1 MSIDATLTI
10 PIAQPQA
17 LLRAL
22 RSDHAGE
29 TGAVAIYQ
37 GILAVSSNADVR
49 NFASRHLAS
58 ERQHLELMNQVLAPE
73 ARSSLLPLWRVAGYL
88 TGLLPALVG
97 PAAVY
102 RTIEA
107 VETFVDAHYSSQI
120 RYLRHRYPDTRLL
133 QLLEAC
139 RADEVAH
146 REDAR
151 ARIGA
156 PGVIGRLWTA
166 LVGAG
171 SKIGVFFASRI

>member
-1 MSIDATLTI
+1 
-10 PIAQPQA
+10 
-17 LLRAL
+17 
-22 RSDHAGE
+22 
-29 TGAVAIYQ
+29 
-37 GILAVSSNADVR
+37 
-49 NFASRHLAS
+49 
-58 ERQHLELMNQVLAPE
+58 MNQVLAPE
-73 ARSSLLPLWRVAGYL
+73 TRSSLLPLWRVAGYL

-107 VETFVDAHYSSQI
+107 VETFVDDHYSSQI

-139 RADEVAH
+139 RANEVAH

>member
-1 MSIDATLTI
+1 MLAASSDA
-10 PIAQPQA
+10 
-17 LLRAL
+17 
-22 RSDHAGE
+22 E
-29 TGAVAIYQ
+29 
-37 GILAVSSNADVR
+37 VR

-73 ARSSLLPLWRVAGYL
+73 TRSSLLPLWRVAGYL
-88 TGLLPALVG
+88 TGLLTVLVG
-97 PAAVY
+97 AAAVY

-107 VETFVDAHYSSQI
+107 VETFVDGHYSSQI
-120 RYLRHRYPDTRLL
+120 AYLQHRCPDTRLL

-139 RADEVAH
+139 RADEIAH

-156 PGVIGRLWTA
+156 PSAIGRLWTE

-171 SKIGVFFASRI
+171 SRIGVFFASRI